1 MIHQSPRAGA
11 AHPSMQRLREQLPK
25 SPLRTVARGFTLT
38 ELLMT
43 LALAAILGS
52 LAAPSVRDF
61 IVRSKLTNL
70 GNEFISSVLK
80 ARSEAVNRNT
90 CVTLCLSS
98 NADADAPACA
108 STTPTTDWHKGW
120 ILFLNPIC
128 NNDATAPADPINM
141 LLARPAANADYS
153 LLAQNGKTKMIFNA
167 HGGLANADLEQ
178 FNLIYKSSEDPLTKK
193 FAFNICM
200 NGLGRTRMIP
210 PNKTCTNYH

>member
-1 MIHQSPRAGA
+1 MIHQPPRAGA

-25 SPLRTVARGFTLT
+25 NRLCTVARGFTLT

-43 LALAAILGS
+43 LALAVILGS

-80 ARSEAVNRNT
+80 ARSEAVNHNT

-98 NADADAPACA
+98 NADADAPACT
-108 STTPTTDWHKGW
+108 STTLPTDWHKGW

-128 NNDATAPADPINM
+128 NNGATAPDPIDM
-141 LLARPAANADYS
+141 LLARPATNADYS
-153 LLAQNGKTKMIFNA
+153 LLAQNGKTKMTFNA
-167 HGGLANADLEQ
+167 HGGLVNADLEQ
-178 FNLIYKSSEDPLTKK
+178 FNLIYKSSEDPLTKR

-210 PNKTCTNYH
+210 SNKTCTNYH

>member
-25 SPLRTVARGFTLT
+25 SRLRTVARGFTLT

-61 IVRSKLTNL
+61 IVRSK
-70 GNEFISSVLK
+70 EFISSVLK
-80 ARSEAVNRNT
+80 AGSEAVNRNT
-90 CVTLCLSS
+90 CVTLCLSR
-98 NADADAPACA
+98 NADTDAPACA

-128 NNDATAPADPINM
+128 NNGATAPDPINM
-141 LLARPAANADYS
+141 LLARPATNADYS
-153 LLAQNGKTKMIFNA
+153 LLAQNGKTKMTFNA
-167 HGGLANADLEQ
+167 HGGLVNADLEQ
-178 FNLIYKSSEDPLTKK
+178 
-193 FAFNICM
+193 
-200 NGLGRTRMIP
+200 
-210 PNKTCTNYH
+210 